1 MDFVCVLSVHGSLVS
16 YTVSKEG
23 ENQFKAV
30 LRRHNGTKR
39 ENVPEVFQF
48 EKKNDKWASQPWDEE
63 IVPGL
68 THCIDATV

>member
-16 YTVSKEG
+16 YMVSKKG
-23 ENQFKAV
+23 ENKFKAV
-30 LRRHNGTKR
+30 LRRQNGAR
-39 ENVPEVFQF
+39 RDNVPEVFEL
-48 EKKNDKWASQPWDEE
+48 EKKDNKWSSQPWDEE